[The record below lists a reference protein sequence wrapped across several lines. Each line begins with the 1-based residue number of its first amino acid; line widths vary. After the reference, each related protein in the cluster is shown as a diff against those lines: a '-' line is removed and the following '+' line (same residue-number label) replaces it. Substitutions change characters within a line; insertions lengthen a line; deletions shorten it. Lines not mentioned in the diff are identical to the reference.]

1 MQDLYVLFEVELSL
15 GPVLA
20 PVTGVVDA
28 LVLRL
33 YMLPQVEPPL
43 GPVAAVVTG
52 VVAIATW

>member
-1 MQDLYVLFEVELSL
+1 MLFEVELSL

-28 LVLRL
+28 LMLRL

-52 VVAIATW
+52 VVATAT

>member
-1 MQDLYVLFEVELSL
+1 MLFEVELSL